1 MLDQAPNAASSQN
14 TPQNTPLL
22 TALGLAGKADA
33 AQFSVPLS
41 LDAYRRQ
48 GGYAALARALGE
60 LAPSQVIGE
69 VRASGLR
76 GRGGAGGATAEK
88 FAAVAGARDETRYLV
103 CNAYDA
109 DVRSL
114 VSATLLARNPHLV
127 LEGMALAAYAVGA
140 QEAFLYVRNTRTAAA
155 EAAQKALSEALEQG
169 LLGRNIL
176 KSPFSL
182 AITVVGVDRGF
193 MGGEESTLI
202 EIIKGRP
209 MKAQQRPPYPSEAGV
224 NSKPTAVQNVETL
237 VNLPAIIARGA
248 NAFKATGSQATAGT
262 KLITVIG
269 PDGARLVEI
278 PFGAT
283 LRQALR
289 VAGIDANESNSRG
302 VVVGGMEGGVL
313 PLKALDT
320 AYDFDALEQAGVIV
334 GSSMIEVLP
343 NDACM
348 VRWAMERSDFL
359 AGESCGKCVPCRVGV
374 KRVAGV
380 LQGLVSGLG
389 TEDDLKLLDE
399 FSHYIPDGSLCG
411 FGVHATHP
419 LITAMRNFPD
429 DFAAHLAGHCPTETC
444 EPVRAHRFATKH
456 VL

>member
-1 MLDQAPNAASSQN
+1 MPDQTPNAAN
-14 TPQNTPLL
+14 PQPNPATPLL
-22 TALGLAGKADA
+22 AALGLAGKSDA
-33 AQFSVPLS
+33 AAQTGAPLA

-48 GGYAALARALGE
+48 GGYTALARALAE
-60 LAPSQVIGE
+60 LAPSQVISE
-69 VRASGLR
+69 IRLAGLR
-76 GRGGAGGATAEK
+76 GRGGAGAPTADK
-88 FAAVAGARDETRYLV
+88 LAFVADARDETRYLV

-140 QEAFLYVRNTRTAAA
+140 SEAFLYVRSTRTTAA

-182 AITVVGVDRGF
+182 TITVVGVDRGF

-209 MKAQQRPPYPSEAGV
+209 MKAQQRPPYPAERGV
-224 NSKPTAVQNVETL
+224 YDKPTAVQNVETL
-237 VNLPAIIARGA
+237 ANLPAILARGA
-248 NAFKATGSQATAGT
+248 NAFRTIGTQATAGT
-262 KLITVIG
+262 KLLTVIG

-283 LRQALR
+283 VRQALR
-289 VAGIDANESNSRG
+289 AAGIDANESNSRG

-320 AYDFDALEQAGVIV
+320 VFDFDQLAQAGAIV

-348 VRWAMERSDFL
+348 VHWAMERSEYL
-359 AGESCGKCVPCRVGV
+359 AGETCGKCVPCRVGV
-374 KRVAGV
+374 KRVAGI

-389 TEDDLKLLDE
+389 TADDLTVLDD
-399 FSHYIPDGSLCG
+399 FARYIPDGSLCG
-411 FGVHATHP
+411 FGVSAVNP
-419 LITAMRNFPD
+419 LVTAMRGFSD
-429 DFAAHLAGHCPTETC
+429 DFAAHLAGRCPTATC

>member
-1 MLDQAPNAASSQN
+1 VPDQAPNAASRN
-14 TPQNTPLL
+14 TSQNTPLL
-22 TALGLAGKADA
+22 TALGLAGKTADA
-33 AQFSVPLS
+33 TPSGAPLA

-69 VRASGLR
+69 VRVAGLR
-76 GRGGAGGATAEK
+76 GRGGAGAPTADK
-88 FAAVAGARDETRYLV
+88 LAAVADARDETRYLV

-109 DVRSL
+109 DDRSL

-140 QEAFLYVRNTRTAAA
+140 QEAFLYVRSTRTAAA

-169 LLGRNIL
+169 LLGRNVL
-176 KSPFSL
+176 KSSFSL

-209 MKAQQRPPYPSEAGV
+209 MKAQQRPPYPSDAGV
-224 NSKPTAVQNVETL
+224 HGKPTAVQNVETL
-237 VNLPAIIARGA
+237 VNLPAILSRGA
-248 NAFKATGSQATAGT
+248 NAFKATGSPTAPGT

-283 LRQALR
+283 LRQALQL
-289 VAGIDANESNSRG
+289 AGIDANESNTRG
-302 VVVGGMEGGVL
+302 VAVGGMEGGAL

-320 AYDFDALEQAGVIV
+320 VFDFESLEAAGVIV

-343 NDACM
+343 NDTCM
-348 VRWAMERSDFL
+348 VHWAMERTRYLSDQT
-359 AGESCGKCVPCRVGV
+359 CGKCVPCRVGV

-380 LQGLVSGLG
+380 LQGIESGLG
-389 TEDDLKLLDE
+389 TDDDLKLLDE
-399 FSHYIPDGSLCG
+399 FSRYIPDGSLCG
-411 FGVHATHP
+411 FGVHATHA
-419 LITAMRNFPD
+419 LITAMRNYPD
-429 DFAAHLAGHCPTETC
+429 DFAAHLAGRCPTGTC